1 MYKLKIYNNWIE
13 NLRILYRITFGFDT
27 IRFFKETDIS
37 ILTLDKTKVSL
48 DTIEMN
54 DYYKK
59 DVINN
64 KNRLLHFGFLLQGC
78 FLTAQNTETIFIFI
92 KNVTNQHNIFMS

>member
-13 NLRILYRITFGFDT
+13 NLRILYRIT

-78 FLTAQNTETIFIFI
+78 FLTA
-92 KNVTNQHNIFMS
+92 